1 MNEAAYQFP
10 SRDPGTGH
18 INFRAIDAFIRWN
31 LNRGDTTEMFLFDS
45 ESLIRPVAHDHA
57 RGISR
62 FEEEANTQRH
72 VDYAAQNTC
81 NEIGSKHMQIA

>member
-62 FEEEANTQRH
+62 FEEEANTQITASGHSHSYTGGIR
-72 VDYAAQNTC
+72 VRF
-81 NEIGSKHMQIA
+81 GSA